1 MEPYARV
8 HLAFP
13 AGQYPAVRRALGW
26 PHWWSWR
33 VHGSWQHPLP
43 GEEAVGMERMSLGV
57 RLPRRDR
64 TPTRQWRALRRLVS
78 ARLDAHG
85 VVYRIVGV
93 TGCDGTEYLP
103 RS

>member
-1 MEPYARV
+1 
-8 HLAFP
+8 
-13 AGQYPAVRRALGW
+13 
-26 PHWWSWR
+26 

-43 GEEAVGMERMSLGV
+43 GEKKTGTERMSLGV

-64 TPTRQWRALRRLVS
+64 TPMRQWRALHRLVN
-78 ARLDAHG
+78 ARLDARG
-85 VVYRIVGV
+85 VPYQVVGV